1 MLSPPQPQNTDT
13 HTQNFLACRETQ
25 YEANKP
31 IQNTPQS
38 IKPKKKKKSKT
49 SEKNGIMK
57 FSILRDPEASI

>member
-31 IQNTPQS
+31 IQYTPQS
-38 IKPKKKKKSKT
+38 IEPKNRNQKRRKKLVS
-49 SEKNGIMK
+49 
-57 FSILRDPEASI
+57 